1 MQRLVVPTLALLLG
15 SGFAAACGGSEESSS
30 GGGASTGTGAIGS
43 GTGATGA
50 GTGAT
55 GTGTGGVPLGSGGTL
70 GTGGVQLGTGGV
82 QLGTGG
88 DGSLEGESCA
98 EGSAGG
104 DLAPV
109 YLVFLLDQ
117 SGSMGDCVNQ
127 GERAKRWEPVE
138 SALTTFFTDEASAGL
153 FASLTLFPTEQSADD
168 GCSANPADL
177 ECTAS
182 AYATPV
188 VAPTELPS
196 AVLPD
201 SMPDEPN
208 EYGTPS
214 APALAGTVD
223 YALSLKEQGH
233 KVAIVMVTDG
243 EPQFCDQDNT
253 IENTRNEAER
263 GAAAA
268 IPTYVIGVGPG
279 LENLESIA
287 EGGGTEALIID
298 SQTGSPA
305 ETQQK
310 LLAKINEIR
319 GQELNCE
326 MPIPAPPV
334 GLTLDPTKVNIEYT
348 TGGQTVRLAMNAD
361 CSGDGL
367 GWHYDDVNEPT
378 RVELCPATCTGVKAH
393 FDATLTVVFGCD
405 VVVK

>member
-1 MQRLVVPTLALLLG
+1 MQRLVIPTLALLLS
-15 SGFAAACGGSEESSS
+15 SGFAAACGGSEENS
-30 GGGASTGTGAIGS
+30 GGGSTVSGATGGTGTGATS
-43 GTGATGA
+43 NATG
-50 GTGAT
+50 GT
-55 GTGTGGVPLGSGGTL
+55 GTGTGGT
-70 GTGGVQLGTGGV
+70 QLGTGGV
-82 QLGTGG
+82 VLGAGGSGGGTGSGG
-88 DGSLEGESCA
+88 DGTGSLGDAACA
-98 EGSAGG
+98 DGSAGG

-117 SGSMGDCVNQ
+117 SGSMGDCVNE

-153 FASLTLFPTEQSADD
+153 FASLTLFPTEQAPDVS
-168 GCSANPADL
+168 CSVNPADL

-188 VAPTELPS
+188 VEPTELPS
-196 AVLPD
+196 PVLVD
-201 SMPDEPN
+201 ALPDEPN

-223 YALSLKEQGH
+223 YALSLKQQGH

-243 EPQFCDQDNT
+243 KPEYCSADNT
-253 IENTRNEAER
+253 IDNTIAEAVR
-263 GAAAA
+263 GATAS

-279 LENLESIA
+279 LDNLRGIA
-287 EGGGTEALIID
+287 TGGGTEALIID
-298 SQTGSPA
+298 SQTGSP
-305 ETQQK
+305 EDTQQK

-326 MPIPAPPV
+326 MPIPEPPA

-348 TGGQTVRLAMNAD
+348 TGGATVALAMNEGCA
-361 CSGDGL
+361 GDGL
-367 GWHYDDVNEPT
+367 GWQYDDPIAPT
-378 RVELCPATCTGVKAH
+378 RVEICPATCTEVKGH
-393 FDATLTVVFGCD
+393 YDASLNVVFGCD